1 MPKKILIVEDD
12 PFLRE
17 MMVRKLVGSNYHADA
32 AADGEQALK
41 KVKDDKPDLIL
52 LDLMLPGIDGYEFL
66 SRVQKDKATKSI
78 PVVVLSNLGQKEEI
92 DRAKKLGAIDF
103 LVKAHFTPDDI
114 VKKVKETLK

>member
-1 MPKKILIVEDD
+1 MPQKVLIVEDD

-17 MMVRKLVGSNYHADA
+17 MIVRKLAGDEYKIDA

-41 KVKDDKPDLIL
+41 KVEDNTPDLIL

-66 SRVQKDKATKSI
+66 SRLQGSKKTKSI

-114 VKKVKETLK
+114 IKKVKETLK